1 MTKSSTMYSTF
12 KKLLLVLNLISFP
25 FCLLACFLVLL
36 ETWILNSQRNLLR
49 LLLTNSRHY
58 TYPKKKKNVF
68 SPSIWVIFGYYWYGW
83 LLEDEMIGY
92 NDKFWIFEYK
102 LNCIFE
108 AEWARVLF
116 GDGKILKW
124 TVGFWD
130 VRSCNSSG
138 NIKNLVEATKS
149 ESISFYC
156 KW

>member
-1 MTKSSTMYSTF
+1 MYSTF
-12 KKLLLVLNLISFP
+12 IKLLLILNLISFP

-49 LLLTNSRHY
+49 LLLTNSRQY
-58 TYPKKKKNVF
+58 TYPEKKMF
-68 SPSIWVIFGYYWYGW
+68 FPPQFGWFLGIIGMVDYLRMRW
-83 LLEDEMIGY
+83 LVTMI
-92 NDKFWIFEYK
+92 KFWIFEYK
-102 LNCIFE
+102 LNCKFE